1 MWQNHS
7 WRPIGQLLP
16 IECEKQNHQNR
27 LFKSGTVAAHQ
38 SATDHRGCIIS
49 LRCKVGDWKIIVA
62 LPALVRGH
70 LGGLWLEPLVSSNM
84 ATIATTNDTF
94 TYVQVTC

>member
-1 MWQNHS
+1 LANCYPLS
-7 WRPIGQLLP
+7 VKNKTTKIGCLRV
-16 IECEKQNHQNR
+16 E
-27 LFKSGTVAAHQ
+27 SGNPVAAHQ

-49 LRCKVGDWKIIVA
+49 LRCKVGDWQIIVA

-84 ATIATTNDTF
+84 ATIATTNDTL